1 MLKTL
6 HNIVDFLIGAAFLIM
21 ILNAIYSVWITRN
34 FNK

>member
-1 MLKTL
+1 MLETL
-6 HNIVDFLIGAAFLIM
+6 HNIVDFLIGVAFLII